1 MAEPE
6 PSRTD
11 RETADDARTAGESTS
26 PREQSDTRRLDDD
39 GRSEALLAEDGSRT
53 DAQERRAEV
62 RPVPT
67 ASAEQPVLAPAEE
80 SHPVAPRRRSNR
92 LVGTAWVLLAAGL
105 FQLVYFGALALLIV
119 LLGGA
124 QAVAAQLGQ
133 YLTTPFA
140 WLPVLFFFLL
150 FELTVLIFNRAGRF
164 LYVVA
169 SLVVGLAVY
178 VLSVV
183 LITVL
188 LRGAPDTATL
198 QQAFLNP
205 LFVLT
210 GLAAREVMLWV
221 GVAIGARGTR
231 LRKRNRAERDAYRA
245 ELAEA

>member
-1 MAEPE
+1 MAEPDPARPAPE
-6 PSRTD
+6 HTD
-11 RETADDARTAGESTS
+11 DT
-26 PREQSDTRRLDDD
+26 REQTSGDPSSTGEQPVAHRVETDADR
-39 GRSEALLAEDGSRT
+39 GGSRVT
-53 DAQERRAEV
+53 GADAHPVVPPAE
-62 RPVPT
+62 
-67 ASAEQPVLAPAEE
+67 AQPVLAPAEE
-80 SHPVAPRRRSNR
+80 SHPAAPKRRSNR

-105 FQLVYFGALALLIV
+105 FQVVYFGALAGLIV

-124 QAVAAQLGQ
+124 QAVGTQLAQ

-169 SLVVGLAVY
+169 SLVVGLLVY
-178 VLSVV
+178 VLSVL

-188 LRGAPDTATL
+188 LRGTPDTATL
-198 QQAFLNP
+198 QQAFLSP

-210 GLAAREVMLWV
+210 GLAAREVMLWT

-231 LRKRNRAERDAYRA
+231 LRKRNRADRDAYRA
-245 ELAEA
+245 ELAEG

>member
-1 MAEPE
+1 MAESDP
-6 PSRTD
+6 
-11 RETADDARTAGESTS
+11 ARTAPEHTDETREHAHGATSSTGEQ
-26 PREQSDTRRLDDD
+26 PAADRVDDD
-39 GRSEALLAEDGSRT
+39 AERGTTRTTTAEAH
-53 DAQERRAEV
+53 
-62 RPVPT
+62 PVLPPEQ
-67 ASAEQPVLAPAEE
+67 AQPVLAPAEE
-80 SHPVAPRRRSNR
+80 SHPVAPKRRSNR

-105 FQLVYFGALALLIV
+105 FQVVYFGALALLIV

-124 QAVAAQLGQ
+124 QAVGTQLAQ

-169 SLVVGLAVY
+169 SLVVGLLVY
-178 VLSVV
+178 VLSVL

-188 LRGAPDTATL
+188 LRGTPDTATL
-198 QQAFLNP
+198 QQAFLSP

-210 GLAAREVMLWV
+210 GLAAREVMLWT

-231 LRKRNRAERDAYRA
+231 LRHRNRADRDAYRA
-245 ELAEA
+245 ELAEG